1 MDDLERRLL
10 TLELETKHER
20 ELQDFRYDDLCQR
33 LLVLE
38 KNPVTASSLL
48 KLVAAIALPLG
59 VWLIT
64 GDLRKALAVARLG
77 AG

>member
-20 ELQDFRYDDLCQR
+20 ELQDFRYDDLSHR

-48 KLVAAIALPLG
+48 KLAAAIALPLG